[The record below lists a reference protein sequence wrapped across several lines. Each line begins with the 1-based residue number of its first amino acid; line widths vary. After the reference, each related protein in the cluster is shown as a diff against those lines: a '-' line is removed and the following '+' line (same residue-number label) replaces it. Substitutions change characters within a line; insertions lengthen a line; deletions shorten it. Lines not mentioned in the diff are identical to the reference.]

1 MKRITIVVVSVL
13 VVATLVLGASAVM
26 ADKPLKPPHSWEGN
40 QLIPRPNGFPAGPH
54 YNLNIHG
61 KKAGFACNDTPGG
74 GSVFVDEYGP
84 ATIQYVSNKK
94 GSLTELMVLDL
105 CAVNNGT
112 AKVQLPYEAEG
123 YYVFGRILGKPNNS
137 SNDGDASSVILY
149 PNVVVQ
155 ACNDTGYNSTA
166 FGNLTSCDDPLLA
179 LGLIIRDQ
187 VYLAENE
194 TYVRFEP
201 GVTKGKGKSKATDIT
216 DLFTYVG
223 WVVHEDLD
231 IWGPGNAPDG
241 VIDDYDVPG
250 GIYGA
255 PGNATAEV
263 LAAGKTVADYDCPFI
278 EGKRNCNGE
287 IDLIEEWLAFQAD
300 IDSPMAWY
308 FSEEDGMW
316 IFNIADLVVT
326 EQGLVND
333 GTKLLQIRF
342 YPKDGTTFEE

>member
-1 MKRITIVVVSVL
+1 MKRRIVL
-13 VVATLVLGASAVM
+13 VITALALVALLVGATAVM
-26 ADKPLKPPHSWEGN
+26 AAKPSHAGEDN

-61 KKAGFACNDTPGG
+61 KMVGFACNETPGG

-94 GSLTELMVLDL
+94 GSLTELMVLDP
-105 CAVNNGT
+105 CAVNDGT

-123 YYVFGRILGKPNNS
+123 YYVFGRILGKPDHGQNCTDS
-137 SNDGDASSVILY
+137 TCPSKVILY
-149 PNVVVQ
+149 PNVVIQ
-155 ACNDTGYNSTA
+155 ACNDTGYNTTA

-179 LGLIIRDQ
+179 LGLIVQDQ

-194 TYVRFEP
+194 TYVRFDPE
-201 GVTKGKGKSKATDIT
+201 VTQGKGKSRATDIT
-216 DLFTYVG
+216 ALFTYVG
-223 WVVHEDLD
+223 WVIHPDLD
-231 IWGPGNAPDG
+231 VWPVGDPDG
-241 VIDDYDVPG
+241 QITQEDVPADASNTTLYP
-250 GIYGA
+250 GIGS
-255 PGNATAEV
+255 
-263 LAAGKTVADYDCPFI
+263 YDINGPLGFI
-278 EGKRNCNGE
+278 
-287 IDLIEEWLAFQAD
+287 DVEEWLSYQAD
-300 IDSPMAWY
+300 QTPPLAWY

-342 YPKDGTTFEE
+342 YPVDQTTFEE

>member
-1 MKRITIVVVSVL
+1 MKKRIVL
-13 VVATLVLGASAVM
+13 VVTALALLALLVGASAVM
-26 ADKPLKPPHSWEGN
+26 AAKPPHAGEGN

-61 KKAGFACNDTPGG
+61 MNPEKFVCNETPGG

-94 GSLTELMVLDL
+94 GSLTELMVLDP
-105 CAVNNGT
+105 CAVDNGT
-112 AKVQLPYEAEG
+112 AKVQLPYEADG

-137 SNDGDASSVILY
+137 SKDGDASSVILY

-155 ACNDTGYNSTA
+155 ACNDTGYNTTA

-179 LGLIIRDQ
+179 LGLIVQNQ

-194 TYVRFEP
+194 TYVRFQP
-201 GVTKGKGKSKATDIT
+201 GVTQGKGKSTATDIT
-216 DLFTYVG
+216 ALFTYVG

-231 IWGPGNAPDG
+231 IWGPGNASDG
-241 VIDDYDVPG
+241 VIDDYDIPG

-255 PGNATAEV
+255 PGNATAEI
-263 LAAGKTVADYDCPFI
+263 LAANKTVADYDC
-278 EGKRNCNGE
+278 GDWGNCNGE

-300 IDSPMAWY
+300 QTPPMAWY
-308 FSEEDGMW
+308 YSPDDGMW

-342 YPKDGTTFEE
+342 YPVDGTTFEE

>member
-13 VVATLVLGASAVM
+13 VVTTLVLGASTVM
-26 ADKPLKPPHSWEGN
+26 ADKPSHAGEGN

-61 KKAGFACNDTPGG
+61 KKVGFACNDTPGG

-94 GSLTELMVLDL
+94 GSLTELMVLDP

-112 AKVQLPYEAEG
+112 AKVQLPYEADG

-155 ACNDTGYNSTA
+155 ACNDTGYNTTA
-166 FGNLTSCDDPLLA
+166 FGDLTSCDNPLLA
-179 LGLIIRDQ
+179 LGLIVHDQ

-194 TYVRFEP
+194 TYVRFDP

-216 DLFTYVG
+216 ALFTYVG
-223 WVVHEDLD
+223 WVVHPDLD
-231 IWGPGNAPDG
+231 ISPPYGEITQD
-241 VIDDYDVPG
+241 DVPADA
-250 GIYGA
+250 YNTTLY
-255 PGNATAEV
+255 PG
-263 LAAGKTVADYDCPFI
+263 
-278 EGKRNCNGE
+278 
-287 IDLIEEWLAFQAD
+287 IDLYDINEPYEFIDVEEWLSYQAD
-300 IDSPMAWY
+300 QTPPMAWY
-308 FSEEDGMW
+308 YSPDDGMW

>member
-1 MKRITIVVVSVL
+1 MKKVLFIILAVVL
-13 VVATLVLGASAVM
+13 VLALPTAAL
-26 ADKPLKPPHSWEGN
+26 ADKPPKPPHSGEGN

-61 KKAGFACNDTPGG
+61 KKDGFACNDTPGG

-94 GSLTELMVLDL
+94 GSITELMVLDP
-105 CAVNNGT
+105 CAVNDGV
-112 AKVQLPYEAEG
+112 AKVQLPYEADG

-137 SNDGDASSVILY
+137 SNEGDASSVILY

-155 ACNDTGYNSTA
+155 ACNDTGGDPD
-166 FGNLTSCDDPLLA
+166 FGDWTSCPDDALLA
-179 LGLIIRDQ
+179 LGLIVHDQ
-187 VYLAENE
+187 VFVAENE

-216 DLFTYVG
+216 ALFTYVG
-223 WVVHEDLD
+223 WIVHPDLD
-231 IWGPGNAPDG
+231 ISAPFGEITQD
-241 VIDDYDVPG
+241 DVPADASNTTLYP
-250 GIYGA
+250 GIDSYDINEPYG
-255 PGNATAEV
+255 
-263 LAAGKTVADYDCPFI
+263 FI
-278 EGKRNCNGE
+278 
-287 IDLIEEWLAFQAD
+287 DVEEWLTYQAD
-300 IDSPMAWY
+300 QTPPMAWY
-308 FSEEDGMW
+308 FSVGDGMW

-333 GTKLLQIRF
+333 GTKLLQVRF

>member
-1 MKRITIVVVSVL
+1 MKRRIVL
-13 VVATLVLGASAVM
+13 VVTALSLIALLVGASVAM
-26 ADKPLKPPHSWEGN
+26 AAKPPHAGEGN
-40 QLIPRPNGFPAGPH
+40 QLIARPNGFPAGPH

-61 KKAGFACNDTPGG
+61 KKVGFTCNDTPGG

-94 GSLTELMVLDL
+94 KSLTELMVLDP

-137 SNDGDASSVILY
+137 AKDGDPSSVILY
-149 PNVVVQ
+149 PNVVMQ
-155 ACNDTGYNSTA
+155 ACNDTGYNTTA
-166 FGNLTSCDDPLLA
+166 LGNLTACPGDPLLA
-179 LGLIIRDQ
+179 LGLIVHNQ
-187 VYLAENE
+187 VYVAENE

-216 DLFTYVG
+216 ALFTYVG
-223 WVVHEDLD
+223 WVVDATLD
-231 IWGPGNAPDG
+231 ANDDG
-241 VIDDYDVPG
+241 IIDINDVP
-250 GIYGA
+250 
-255 PGNATAEV
+255 
-263 LAAGKTVADYDCPFI
+263 VADYDGNPVTDDNRDYNNDGFVN
-278 EGKRNCNGE
+278 EADVE
-287 IDLIEEWLAFQAD
+287 AWLTDMAALD
-300 IDSPMAWY
+300 PPMAWY
-308 FSEEDGMW
+308 FANEW